1 MLEFGS
7 SERSADGHVS
17 DSPTL
22 DPRSQSS
29 WFLDCS
35 ECQGLEQL
43 EEGGGENVLLSRHLG
58 LPALG
63 RVGLAGCTLREDRV
77 HGGEPGG
84 GEHRLVMGS
93 NRSGAVH
100 PEQRRHLKRGFVQH
114 PLSGE
119 EFDLSAVAP
128 GAELAGVGGSQQ
140 AGDSEQCKDR
150 QSDAQMPRDC
160 TDCFAHHLPAPAGRM
175 QVQGKAQ

>member
-1 MLEFGS
+1 M
-7 SERSADGHVS
+7 
-17 DSPTL
+17 
-22 DPRSQSS
+22 
-29 WFLDCS
+29 
-35 ECQGLEQL
+35 
-43 EEGGGENVLLSRHLG
+43 LLSRHLG